1 MSQEVLD
8 LVVTKVHGFLGEEVL
23 KPEPEP
29 EPEPEPVK
37 EPAEEEKPKRKA
49 KEEPKPE
56 QPAALNFG
64 RPMIILDT
72 KNWSA
77 SLAQMLRDDEELQFD
92 FLSCVTGVDY
102 PEHMEVI
109 YNLYSTVKDLYLY
122 VKVKTPRENPSIDSV
137 DSVWKAADYME
148 RETYDLM
155 GIDFP
160 GHWNMKRILLQDEWE
175 GHPLRKDYI
184 TDKKALGLD

>member
-8 LVVTKVHGFLGEEVL
+8 LVVAKVHGFLGEEVL
-23 KPEPEP
+23 KPEPV
-29 EPEPEPVK
+29 PEPEPVE

-122 VKVKTPRENPSIDSV
+122 VKVKTPRENASIDSV